1 MEDGYLRDSRSHN
14 MLCPIVGRRFP
25 AESCEMRCKYYGQ
38 AVATTHLPTT
48 RCRGGG
54 SEVNTHLM
62 EISVDSEFIVGIDL
76 GTTNSALAYCQLAS
90 ENSQIEV
97 VSVPQLVNPNEV
109 AERTLLPSFLY
120 VPAELDFPAGSLQLP
135 WDNQP
140 KFVIGELARKRGGE
154 NPSRLVASAKSW
166 LSHAAVNRNAAIL
179 PWQAADEVTKVSPVE
194 ASAQYLRY
202 LRTVWEVQHPDGSS
216 ALSRQDVLLT
226 VPASFDEEARELT
239 LQAAEQAGLDRVTL
253 LEEPQ
258 AAFYAWLRSQGD
270 GWRKRVKVG
279 DLLLVCDIGGGT
291 TDFSLITV
299 TDEAGDLALK
309 RVAVGEHIL
318 LGGDNMDLALARM
331 LQQKLEGQGHRIDS
345 YQLQGL
351 WYQCRAA
358 KEYLFEHPKAQKQDV
373 TLLGKGR
380 KLVGGTIK
388 TELLREELERVVV
401 EGFFPQVASNETPM
415 RRRRIGFQELG
426 LPYAADA
433 AVTKH
438 LARFLSQ
445 QVQNSPEAANIRRGR
460 TGLACPT
467 HVLFNGG
474 VMKAPPLCARLVS
487 VLNQWLT
494 EEGFDALGAA
504 QVLDAPDLEHAV
516 ARGAA
521 YYGRA
526 RRGRG
531 VRIRSG
537 ASRTYYIGIESAMPA
552 VPGMEAPMKAL
563 CLVPFGMEEGTEAV
577 IPGREFGLVVGEPV
591 EFRFLS
597 STVRKQD
604 HVGDLLDNW
613 SEEIEELSPLEVTL
627 NLDGKQGT
635 IMPVRL
641 ESHVTEIGTLE
652 VWCVSRDGGQRW
664 KLELNMREKGEK

>member
-1 MEDGYLRDSRSHN
+1 L
-14 MLCPIVGRRFP
+14 
-25 AESCEMRCKYYGQ
+25 
-38 AVATTHLPTT
+38 
-48 RCRGGG
+48 
-54 SEVNTHLM
+54 
-62 EISVDSEFIVGIDL
+62 DSEFIVGIDL
-76 GTTNSALAYCQLAS
+76 GTTNSALSYCAS
-90 ENSQIEV
+90 GAESGDIAVANI
-97 VSVPQLVNPNEV
+97 PQLINPNEV
-109 AERTLLPSFLY
+109 ADRTLLPSFLY
-120 VPAELDFPAGSLQLP
+120 VPGELDFPAGSLALT
-135 WDNQP
+135 WDADP
-140 KFVIGELARKRGGE
+140 KFVVGELARKRGGE

-166 LSHAAVNRNAAIL
+166 LSYAAVNRTSPIL
-179 PWQAADEVTKVSPVE
+179 PWQAPDEVHKISPVD

-202 LRTVWEVQHPDGSS
+202 LRAAWDAQHGGNGSL
-216 ALSRQDVLLT
+216 ARQDVLLT

-239 LQAAEQAGLDRVTL
+239 RRAAEQAGFEHVTL

-258 AAFYAWLRSQGD
+258 AAFYAWLESQGD
-270 GWRKRVKVG
+270 DWRDRVKVG
-279 DLLLVCDIGGGT
+279 DLVLVCDVGGGT

-299 TDEAGDLALK
+299 TDEHGDLVLK
-309 RVAVGEHIL
+309 RVAVGDHIL
-318 LGGDNMDLALARM
+318 LGGDNMDLALARL
-331 LQQKLEGQGHRIDS
+331 LQQKLEAEGQRIDT

-351 WYQCRAA
+351 WHQCRTA
-358 KEYLFEHPKAQKQDV
+358 KEYLFEHPKSQKQDV

-388 TELLREELERVVV
+388 AELLRDDLDRVLV
-401 EGFFPQVASNETPM
+401 EGFFPQVGSDEMPM
-415 RRRRIGFQELG
+415 RQRRVGFQELG

-460 TGLACPT
+460 SGLACPT

-474 VMKAPPLCARLVS
+474 VMKAAMLRDRVVS
-487 VLNQWLT
+487 VLNRWVAA
-494 EEGFDALGAA
+494 EGFDELGSA

-526 RRGRG
+526 RRGHG

-563 CLVPFGMEEGTEAV
+563 CVVPFGMEEGTQAE
-577 IPGREFGLVVGEPV
+577 IPNREFGLLVGEPA

-597 STVRKQD
+597 STIRKQD

-613 SEEIEELSPLEVTL
+613 SGDIEEISPLEVTL
-627 NLDGKQGT
+627 SLDGQQGNVF
-635 IMPVRL
+635 PVRL
-641 ESHVTEIGTLE
+641 ESRVTEIGTLE
-652 VWCVSRDGGQRW
+652 VWCVSRDGANRW
-664 KLELNMREKGEK
+664 KLELNIREKADL